1 MFHCLRWL
9 CVVVVL
15 GGTQECFADSR
26 RCERIVSFAPSIT
39 EVLFELGLGSSVIG
53 VSRYDR
59 FPPAVKT
66 LPQIG
71 GLFDPHLEGVLALK
85 PSLVLVLPE
94 FGDRVGYAQGL
105 GLDIAV
111 VDHRSVEG
119 ILESIVAVGRFC
131 GIESRAEALA
141 NGLRARMETVERRFF
156 AARRVRTLVVVGGG
170 NEGQVL
176 KSVFVSGKDGMYND
190 LVRIAGGENVVTG
203 NTASIPTVSA
213 EGLLALN
220 PEVIIQVRDEVESR
234 SVTSEDIKAAWGEMS
249 LVAAVRR
256 GHLYVESA
264 DFMTVPGPRF
274 IEALERFA
282 AILESVRSGDS
293 PHDH

>member
-1 MFHCLRWL
+1 
-9 CVVVVL
+9 
-15 GGTQECFADSR
+15 
-26 RCERIVSFAPSIT
+26 
-39 EVLFELGLGSSVIG
+39 
-53 VSRYDR
+53 
-59 FPPAVKT
+59 VKT